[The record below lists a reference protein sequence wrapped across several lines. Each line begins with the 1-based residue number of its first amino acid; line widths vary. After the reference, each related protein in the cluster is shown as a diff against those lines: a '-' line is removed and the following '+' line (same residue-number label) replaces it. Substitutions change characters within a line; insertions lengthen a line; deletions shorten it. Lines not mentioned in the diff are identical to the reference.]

1 MRKSDAREE
10 FELETKAL
18 VAKEM
23 RNEILSG
30 SGHLERIKIF
40 RSYIENDVRH
50 TIEEE
55 YEMIDFVQVGADL
68 IIHFKF
74 RGSQKAPKTA
84 K

>member
-23 RNEILSG
+23 RKEILSG
-30 SGHLERIKIF
+30 LGHLERIKIF

-55 YEMIDFVQVGADL
+55 YEMVDFIQAGADL
-68 IIHFKF
+68 IIRFKF
-74 RGSQKAPKTA
+74 RGSQEVPKCV